1 MSKSKKITII
11 GAGIAGLT
19 TAVALNQKGF
29 EVEIYE
35 STEEFNEAGSGI
47 NLAINAMQ
55 VFKRLGIYDNIRA
68 HGYHTKSM
76 NVRSKNLGYLT
87 KASLLEFETDYNV
100 EAVAIHRA
108 TLHEVLLNHIG
119 DTKIHLNKKLKS
131 IIKDK
136 DTTVLTFEDEAV
148 RFTDIVIGAD
158 GIHSAVRK
166 AIFKNTTLR
175 DAKQVCWRGI
185 STAKI
190 GTQFKGELNEVWD
203 IGKRFG
209 FTHISDHQVY
219 WFGLMDKDTFYK
231 NNPDVTEVF
240 SNYNPTVQAIIQ
252 HTPKD
257 KIIQGEI
264 WDLQP
269 LDIWYKD
276 AVCLIGDA
284 CHATTPNLGQGAV
297 QAIESAYVLSNC
309 LNEEPTAKEA
319 FEAYQNIRIDKA
331 KHVVNTSWK
340 IGKLAQSNNKIV
352 CLLRDF
358 LLRLT
363 PNQVMKMQNAKVFKL
378 NY

>member
-1 MSKSKKITII
+1 MNKSKKITII

-19 TAVALNQKGF
+19 TAIALNQKGF

-35 STEEFNEAGSGI
+35 STEEFKEAGSGI

-55 VFKRLGIYDNIRA
+55 VLKRLGIYDDIRA
-68 HGYHTKSM
+68 HGHHTQSM

-87 KASLLEFETDYNV
+87 RARLSEFETDYNV
-100 EAVAIHRA
+100 QAVAIHRS

-131 IIKDK
+131 IIKDI
-136 DTTVLTFEDEAV
+136 DTTVLTFEDETV

-166 AIFKNTTLR
+166 TIFKNTTLR
-175 DAKQVCWRGI
+175 DAKQICWRGI

-190 GTQFKGELNEVWD
+190 GTQFKGELNEIWD
-203 IGKRFG
+203 RGKRFG
-209 FTHISDHQVY
+209 FVHINDEQIY

-240 SNYNPTVQAIIQ
+240 SNYNPTVQAIIR

-276 AVCLIGDA
+276 AICLVGDA

-331 KHVVNTSWK
+331 KHVINTSWK

-358 LLRLT
+358 LLRLI
-363 PNQVMKMQNAKVFKL
+363 PNQVMKNKL
-378 NY
+378 